1 MIVTPAADPM
11 AIGRLSC
18 VVPMLLSPKIAAV
31 VIRQRVTESVL
42 ISNISFIR
50 PMRRRL
56 VPADGLVFQ
65 SLRGDD
71 TPQFVG
77 VVPPPL
83 VKSTTE
89 KIRVIEACEPGRRTG
104 QRRAEGRWLV
114 LVIPRGAPRGHR
126 LCYYY

>member
-1 MIVTPAADPM
+1 MRCSDVAKSKNSRGGDKAE
-11 AIGRLSC
+11 SY
-18 VVPMLLSPKIAAV
+18 
-31 VIRQRVTESVL
+31 RVCLDFEY
-42 ISNISFIR
+42 ISFIR

-77 VVPPPL
+77 VVPPSL

-114 LVIPRGAPRGHR
+114 LVIPRGAPRRHR